1 MRNTNRRFSKTESFK
16 NENTSKDYVVK
27 NKMILLDFLLST
39 LKGQSRNNIKNLLTR
54 KHILVNGSV
63 VSQYNYEL
71 FNKDIVSI
79 CKNPSTQSSA
89 NTKQRGSNQRL
100 EIIYEDQDIIA
111 INKPSGLLSIASDNE
126 KVETAYRM
134 VLDYVKKSNS
144 RNRVFVTHRIDKDTS
159 GVLIFSKSE
168 DLKNELQ
175 DNWND
180 IVSKRGYIALVE
192 GKIEKKEDTI
202 VNYLLE
208 TSTNI
213 MYASNDKK
221 NGKKAVTHYKVLK
234 SNNKYSLLDVNI
246 DSGRKNQ
253 IRVAL
258 SNINHPIVGDEKYGN
273 KNSPIKRLGLHAYE
287 LDIKIKGKEHKF
299 IAKTPSCFNNVFGGR

>member
-1 MRNTNRRFSKTESFK
+1 MIKSNRSRVEHK
-16 NENTSKDYVVK
+16 NENTSKDYTVRSK
-27 NKMILLDFLLST
+27 TILLDFLLTT
-39 LKGQSRNNIKNLLTR
+39 LKGQSRNNIKHLLTK

-71 FNKDIVSI
+71 YNKDIVSI
-79 CKNPSTQSSA
+79 CKNPCYQSNETRYNKKIS
-89 NTKQRGSNQRL
+89 SNL
-100 EIIYEDQDIIA
+100 DIIYEDEDIIV

-126 KVETAYRM
+126 KVETAYRL
-134 VLDYVKKSNS
+134 VLDYIKRNS
-144 RNRVFVTHRIDKDTS
+144 PRSRVFVTHRIDKETS
-159 GVLIFSKSE
+159 GVLMFTKNE
-168 DLKNELQ
+168 KLKNELQ

-180 IVSKRGYIALVE
+180 IVTKRGYYALVE

-202 VNYLLE
+202 VNYLLQ

-221 NGKKAVTHYKVLK
+221 NGKKAITHYKLMK
-234 SNNKYSLLDVNI
+234 SNNKYSLLDVSI

-253 IRVAL
+253 IRVAM
-258 SNINHPIVGDEKYGN
+258 SNINHPIVGDDKYGN

-287 LDIKIKGKEHKF
+287 LDINIKGKDYKF
-299 IAKTPSCFNNVFGGR
+299 VAKMPSIFNSVFGSK